1 MKGRKV
7 CVCFLSHLMF
17 SPNSH
22 KYVQKKIPFIGML
35 VIIVDLTVH
44 MRGLYSTSHQLYG
57 VKICTI
63 ALFIHI
69 YFFWH
74 TVV

>member
-1 MKGRKV
+1 
-7 CVCFLSHLMF
+7 
-17 SPNSH
+17 
-22 KYVQKKIPFIGML
+22 ML